1 MEVFMFRKVLVVLG
15 TAALV
20 AATTT
25 AVPASAA
32 TKISNGV
39 SCKKAGATTKV
50 GTSTYRCAKNA
61 FVKNA
66 KLTWLSTDCVNTT
79 NTYLKAKANLPKIK
93 IAAEAT
99 IAKHDKSILEISL
112 EVEKAKKLIPE
123 YQAKIATINP
133 ILTAL
138 KADTVNLTNNKSN
151 IDLYTSAVRSYEK
164 AIADREY
171 YIKTESG
178 IKIKLV
184 EKAKA
189 QAQSQNDDAKIDV
202 EGHLEM
208 AKLICTKG
216 F

>member
-1 MEVFMFRKVLVVLG
+1 MFRKVLVVLG

>member
-1 MEVFMFRKVLVVLG
+1 MFRKVLVVLG

-61 FVKNA
+61 FEKNA